1 MTVSIH
7 TDRFGRDSDCNDTD
21 PDTDASHAPRPHRDQ
36 FAFTY
41 LPDDVRAIFEEAL
54 LCYSADLFYAFGL
67 MCRRTIAASTT
78 ALGEQ
83 QAEKSRAAVADII
96 QIGEID
102 DSAAHTINHM
112 LFGDEMTIPP
122 IGAAIA
128 AILLEVIKD
137 VLYQNHVR
145 AAKFRAA
152 MRVRSFFA
160 EEHSNKL
167 TALRRPRGTTQSD

>member
-7 TDRFGRDSDCNDTD
+7 TDRFGRDSDCDNAY
-21 PDTDASHAPRPHRDQ
+21 PDTDADDAPRPHRDQ

-41 LPDDVRAIFEEAL
+41 LPHDVRTIFEEAL

-78 ALGEQ
+78 ALGDKQ
-83 QAEKSRAAVADII
+83 VQKSRAAVAEII

-102 DSAAHTINHM
+102 DSAAHTINHL

-128 AILLEVIKD
+128 AILLEVVKD

-160 EEHSNKL
+160 EEQNSRL
-167 TALRRPRGTTQSD
+167 TALRRPRGTTQTD